1 MPETTIDNIFH
12 LLSREDFKDPDTGL
26 LFFPVYIYTYPSE
39 KEFQIRN
46 QIDILD
52 NLLKRPSNS
61 LNCLVINI
69 YKEFISYL
77 QESKFAGASLFDSI
91 IELEQDN
98 YEEAL
103 DFIQE
108 KANNDQFMH
117 YIGEKFKAY
126 FDNQTSD
133 KIYLFLHGFGSVF
146 PYLRL
151 STLLK
156 NTEKYTK
163 NFKLIAFYPGDFKNA
178 NYSLFS
184 IFNDDNVY
192 RANHLNK
199 FIQ

>member
-1 MPETTIDNIFH
+1 MPETTIDKIFH
-12 LLSREDFKDPDTGL
+12 LLSDEDFKDPDTGL
-26 LFFPVYIYTYPSE
+26 LFFPVYIYTYPAG

-46 QIDILD
+46 QIDLL
-52 NLLKRPSNS
+52 NEKLKRPSNN

-77 QESKFAGASLFDSI
+77 QESKFAGTSLFDAI
-91 IELEQDN
+91 IELEKEN
-98 YEEAL
+98 YLEAL
-103 DFIQE
+103 EFIQE
-108 KANNDQFMH
+108 KANEEKFLNF
-117 YIGEKFKAY
+117 IGEKFQAY
-126 FDNQTSD
+126 FKEQQTD

-178 NYSLFS
+178 NYSLFGF
-184 IFNDDNVY
+184 FNDDNVY

-199 FIQ
+199 FI

>member
-1 MPETTIDNIFH
+1 MPETTIDKIFQ

-39 KEFQIRN
+39 KEFQIRY
-46 QIDILD
+46 QIDLLD
-52 NLLKRPSNS
+52 DRLKRPSNN

-69 YKEFISYL
+69 YKEFVNYL
-77 QESKFAGASLFDSI
+77 QESKFAGATLFDSI
-91 IELEQDN
+91 IELEVEN

-108 KANNDQFMH
+108 KANDDQFMD
-117 YIGEKFKAY
+117 YIGEKFRSY
-126 FDNQTSD
+126 FNQQSSD
-133 KIYLFLHGFGSVF
+133 KVYLFLHGFGSVF

-199 FIQ
+199 FI

>member
-1 MPETTIDNIFH
+1 MPETTIDKIFQ

-26 LFFPVYIYTYPSE
+26 LFFPVYIYTYPAE
-39 KEFQIRN
+39 KEFQIRD
-46 QIDILD
+46 QIDLL
-52 NLLKRPSNS
+52 NERLKRPSNN

-69 YKEFISYL
+69 YKELINYL
-77 QESKFAGASLFDSI
+77 KESKFAGASLFDSI
-91 IELEQDN
+91 LELEQQD
-98 YEEAL
+98 YTEAL
-103 DFIQE
+103 EFIQE
-108 KANNDQFMH
+108 KANEDQFVH
-117 YIGEKFKAY
+117 FIGQKFEAY
-126 FDNQTSD
+126 FNEQDTD

-178 NYSLFS
+178 NYSLFGF
-184 IFNDDNVY
+184 FNDDNVY

-199 FIQ
+199 FI

>member
-1 MPETTIDNIFH
+1 MPETTIDKIFK

-39 KEFQIRN
+39 KEFQIRE
-46 QIDILD
+46 QIDLLD
-52 NLLKRPSNS
+52 ERLKRPSNS

-69 YKEFISYL
+69 YKEFVNYL
-77 QESKFAGASLFDSI
+77 QESKFAGATLFDSI
-91 IELEQDN
+91 VELEQEN

-103 DFIQE
+103 EFLQE
-108 KANNDQFMH
+108 KANDEQFMD
-117 YIGEKFKAY
+117 YIGEKFEKY
-126 FDNQTSD
+126 FNQQTSD
-133 KIYLFLHGFGSVF
+133 KVYLFLHGFGSVF

-156 NTEKYTK
+156 NTEKYTN

-199 FIQ
+199 FI

>member
-1 MPETTIDNIFH
+1 MPEITIDNIFH

-39 KEFQIRN
+39 KEFQIRH
-46 QIDILD
+46 QINLLD
-52 NLLKRPSNS
+52 DRLKRPSNS

-77 QESKFAGASLFDSI
+77 QESKFAGASLFESI
-91 IELEQDN
+91 IELEQDY

-108 KANNDQFMH
+108 KANDDQFMN
-117 YIGEKFKAY
+117 YIGRKFKTY
-126 FDNQTSD
+126 FDHQTSD
-133 KIYLFLHGFGSVF
+133 KIYLFMHGFGSVF

-163 NFKLIAFYPGDFKNA
+163 KFKLIAFYPGDFKNA

-199 FIQ
+199 FI

>member
-1 MPETTIDNIFH
+1 MPETTIDEIFQ

-26 LFFPVYIYTYPSE
+26 LFFPVYIYTYPAGQ
-39 KEFQIRN
+39 EFQIRD
-46 QIDILD
+46 QISLL
-52 NLLKRPSNS
+52 NERLKRPSNN
-61 LNCLVINI
+61 LNCLVIDI

-77 QESKFAGASLFDSI
+77 KNNKFAGTTLFDSI

-98 YEEAL
+98 YKEAL
-103 DFIQE
+103 EFIQE
-108 KANNDQFMH
+108 KANEDQFMNF
-117 YIGEKFKAY
+117 IGEKFKNY
-126 FDNQTSD
+126 FDQQTTD
-133 KIYLFLHGFGSVF
+133 KVYLFLHGFGSIF

-163 NFKLIAFYPGDFKNA
+163 NFKLITFYPGDFKNA

-199 FIQ
+199 FI

>member
-39 KEFQIRN
+39 KEFQIRH
-46 QIDILD
+46 QINLLD
-52 NLLKRPSNS
+52 DRLKRPSNS

-77 QESKFAGASLFDSI
+77 QESKFAGASLFESI

-108 KANNDQFMH
+108 KANDDQFMN
-117 YIGEKFKAY
+117 YIGEKFKTY
-126 FDNQTSD
+126 FDHQTSD

-199 FIQ
+199 FI

>member
-1 MPETTIDNIFH
+1 MPETTINKIFQ

-26 LFFPVYIYTYPSE
+26 LFFPVYIYTYPAE
-39 KEFQIRN
+39 KEFQIRE
-46 QIDILD
+46 QID
-52 NLLKRPSNS
+52 LLNERLRRPSNN

-69 YKEFISYL
+69 YKELINYL
-77 QESKFAGASLFDSI
+77 KESKFAGASLFDSI
-91 IELEQDN
+91 LELEQED
-98 YEEAL
+98 YTEAL
-103 DFIQE
+103 EFIQE
-108 KANNDQFMH
+108 KANENQFMH
-117 YIGEKFKAY
+117 FIGQKFEAY
-126 FDNQTSD
+126 FKKQDTD

-178 NYSLFS
+178 NYSLFGF
-184 IFNDDNVY
+184 FNDDNVY

-199 FIQ
+199 FI

>member
-1 MPETTIDNIFH
+1 MPETTIDHIFQ

-26 LFFPVYIYTYPSE
+26 LFFPVYIYTYPAD

-46 QIDILD
+46 QIDTLND
-52 NLLKRPSNS
+52 RLKRPSNS

-69 YKEFISYL
+69 YKEFINYL
-77 QESKFAGASLFDSI
+77 KENQFAGASLFDSI
-91 IELEQDN
+91 VELEQEDYN
-98 YEEAL
+98 EAL
-103 DFIQE
+103 LFIQE
-108 KANNDQFMH
+108 KANEDQFMNF
-117 YIGEKFKAY
+117 IGQKFEAY
-126 FDNQTSD
+126 FKEQQTD

-178 NYSLFS
+178 NYSLFGF
-184 IFNDDNVY
+184 FNDDNVY

-199 FIQ
+199 FI

>member
-1 MPETTIDNIFH
+1 MPETTIDKIFQ

-26 LFFPVYIYTYPSE
+26 LFFPVYIYTYPAE
-39 KEFQIRN
+39 KEFQIRD
-46 QIDILD
+46 QIDLL
-52 NLLKRPSNS
+52 NERLKRPSNN

-69 YKEFISYL
+69 YKELINYL
-77 QESKFAGASLFDSI
+77 KESKFAGASLFDSI
-91 IELEQDN
+91 VKLEQED
-98 YEEAL
+98 YTEAL
-103 DFIQE
+103 EFIQE
-108 KANNDQFMH
+108 KANEDQFIH
-117 YIGEKFKAY
+117 FIGQKFETY
-126 FDNQTSD
+126 FKEQETD

-178 NYSLFS
+178 NYSLFGF
-184 IFNDDNVY
+184 FNDDNVY

-199 FIQ
+199 FI

>member
-1 MPETTIDNIFH
+1 MPETTINKIFQ

-26 LFFPVYIYTYPSE
+26 LFFPVYIYTYPAE
-39 KEFQIRN
+39 KEFQIRE
-46 QIDILD
+46 QID
-52 NLLKRPSNS
+52 LLNERLRRPSNN

-69 YKEFISYL
+69 YKELINYL
-77 QESKFAGASLFDSI
+77 KESKFAGASLFDSI
-91 IELEQDN
+91 LELEQED
-98 YEEAL
+98 YTEAL
-103 DFIQE
+103 EFIQE
-108 KANNDQFMH
+108 KANENQFMH
-117 YIGEKFKAY
+117 FIGQKFEAY
-126 FDNQTSD
+126 FKEQDTD

-178 NYSLFS
+178 NYSLFGF
-184 IFNDDNVY
+184 FNDDNVY

-199 FIQ
+199 FI

>member
-1 MPETTIDNIFH
+1 MPETTIDHIFQ

-26 LFFPVYIYTYPSE
+26 LFFPVYIYTYPPE

-46 QIDILD
+46 QIDTLND
-52 NLLKRPSNS
+52 RLKRPSNS

-69 YKEFISYL
+69 YKEFINYL
-77 QESKFAGASLFDSI
+77 KENQFAGASLFESI
-91 IELEQDN
+91 IELEQED
-98 YEEAL
+98 YTEAL
-103 DFIQE
+103 EFIQE
-108 KANNDQFMH
+108 KANEDQFMNF
-117 YIGEKFKAY
+117 IGQKFEAY
-126 FDNQTSD
+126 FKEQQTD

-178 NYSLFS
+178 NYSLFGF
-184 IFNDDNVY
+184 FNDDNVY

-199 FIQ
+199 FI